1 MALDLYS
8 MLATWQNI
16 GVFDFVLPFL
26 LIFTLSFAVLSK
38 AKILGDNK
46 NLNIIVSLVLAF
58 FFLQNP
64 FLIASL
70 QNLLPNVSFAVV
82 IGLMF
87 LLLVGVLLGDRMG
100 DWYTSASLKWA
111 TGISIAVIIWA
122 IFSRPGFDFTNFQDI
137 LYGFLGPDASGFIV
151 LALVVG
157 GAIFLVRGSDK
168 TSSGSSG
175 GGSHAGGRPPSPPP
189 GP

>member
-8 MLATWQNI
+8 IFATWQNI

-70 QNLLPNVSFAVV
+70 QNLLPNVSFALV

-87 LLLVGVLLGDRMG
+87 LLLVGVLLGDRMQQ
-100 DWYTSASLKWA
+100 YNTISMNVA
-111 TGISIAVIIWA
+111 TGIAIFAILWA

-137 LYGFLGPDASGFIV
+137 LYGFLGPDASGLIV
-151 LALVVG
+151 FLLIIVA
-157 GAIFLVRGSDK
+157 AIFLVRGSDR
-168 TSSGSSG
+168 TPG
-175 GGSHAGGRPPSPPP
+175 HPPPVPAGGRPP

>member
-8 MLATWQNI
+8 IITTWQNI

-46 NLNIIVSLVLAF
+46 NLNVIVSLVLAF

-70 QNLLPNVSFAVV
+70 QNLLPNVSFALV

-87 LLLVGVLLGDRMG
+87 LLLVGVLLGDRMNEYYG
-100 DWYTSASLKWA
+100 TVSIKVA
-111 TGISIAVIIWA
+111 TGISIFAILWA

-137 LYGFLGPDASGFIV
+137 LYGFLGPDASG
-151 LALVVG
+151 LLVFLIIIIA
-157 GAIFLVRGSDK
+157 AIFLVRGKGDK
-168 TSSGSSG
+168 EAEKEKKTG
-175 GGSHAGGRPPSPPP
+175 G
-189 GP
+189 